1 MPDGPPLLNR
11 SASWLATAG
20 AALLGLLPTGPALA
34 QDGPGWDERLARR
47 ISDRLKVIDREAADL
62 AGRLGG
68 LPQVPENDQGGTGG
82 YAGLRYRAA
91 GGDGKPCSVE
101 VRWQDAEP
109 VELVVLVPARRYDT
123 QGLDAQYGTPDEFAV
138 ELLDAAGQPVAV
150 VARESG
156 TRAHP
161 VRRGHPFVFPLAPP
175 VVASGLRI
183 TATRLLPNRVV
194 DPETEGSLAHAWAE
208 VFAFAGDRN
217 LALGGEVK
225 SAGAASPSSP
235 WHWKPAFLVDG
246 QTPLGLPEIPDPE
259 HGNIGWISEGRASA
273 TESAAITVDLGQ
285 TETFDAVRLLPAKR
299 PTSDLPSGFGFPRRF
314 AITVSETGATDTW
327 REILNRDM
335 RNPGHNPVLASFGET
350 NARYVRIQATELWK
364 EFEEYPA
371 FFALSEVEVLAGGR
385 NLALGKAVSSPDGM
399 SNVIASTGRI
409 WSSAALCDGFG
420 ADGRLVSSRAWLEA
434 LNQRLTIETRL
445 HELRLESARLIQHWR
460 QVGLAGFAALGL
472 LAALLAIVAPIRY
485 RRHARRELL
494 KVRERIAGDLHDEV
508 GSNLG
513 SVQMLADLA
522 AGRSGPSEELKR
534 IQRIA
539 AETVSAVRDIVW
551 LLRPEGEHRIGT
563 VEHLRETSSIMLE
576 GLDWKFTANEAAWQI
591 EMPDEDTRHL
601 FLFFREAL
609 HNIIRHARATKV
621 EVRVEGESNAFRL
634 AVHDDGAGIAPER
647 LVRPATLHALRQR
660 AEALGAE
667 FAVESEVG
675 GGTRLSLVISL
686 PRKPR
691 GTSR

>member
-1 MPDGPPLLNR
+1 MPDGPHYGLD
-11 SASWLATAG
+11 SAPRRALAA
-20 AALLGLLPTGPALA
+20 AALLALLAGAPAAA
-34 QDGPGWDERLARR
+34 QDSGWDERLARR
-47 ISDRLKVIDREAADL
+47 ISDRLKVIDRETVLLTASLD
-62 AGRLGG
+62 G
-68 LPQVPENDQGGTGG
+68 LPLVPENDQGGTGG

-91 GGDGKPCSVE
+91 GADDKPCSVE
-101 VRWQDAEP
+101 VMWPRAEA
-109 VELVVLVPARRYDT
+109 VDLVVLVPARRYDT
-123 QGLDAQYGTPDEFAV
+123 QGLDAQFGTPDDFTV
-138 ELLDAAGQPVAV
+138 ELLDESGQPVAV
-150 VARESG
+150 VARETG
-156 TRAHP
+156 TRSHP
-161 VRRGHPFVFPLAPP
+161 VRRGHPFVYSLDAP
-175 VVASGLRI
+175 VQAAGLRI

-194 DPETEGSLAHAWAE
+194 DPETEGSLVHAWAE
-208 VFAFAGDRN
+208 VFVFAEDRN
-217 LALGGEVK
+217 LALGGKVK
-225 SAGAASPSSP
+225 SAGAANPSSP

-246 QTPLGLPEIPDPE
+246 QTPLGLPEMPGEE
-259 HGNIGWISEGRASA
+259 HGNIGWISEGRPSASQ
-273 TESAAITVDLGQ
+273 SAALTVDLGQ
-285 TETFDAVRLLPAKR
+285 SATFDAVRLLPAKR

-314 AITVSETGATDTW
+314 AVAVSDTGAVDTW
-327 REILNRDM
+327 REVFALEM
-335 RNPGHNPVLASFGET
+335 RNPGHNPVLAPFPET
-350 NARYVRIQATELWK
+350 SARYVRIEAVELWK

-371 FFALSEVEVLAGGR
+371 FFALSEVEVLSGST
-385 NLALGKAVSSPDGM
+385 NLALGKPVSSPDGM

-420 ADGRLVSSRAWLEA
+420 ADGRLVSPRLWLEA
-434 LNQRLTIETRL
+434 IDRRLAVETRL
-445 HELRLESARLIQHWR
+445 HELRLESARLIQDWR
-460 QVGLAGFAALGL
+460 QIGLAGFAALGL
-472 LAALLAIVAPIRY
+472 VAALLAIVAPIRY

-576 GLDWKFTANEAAWQI
+576 GLDWKFAANEAAWKI

-621 EVRVEGESNAFRL
+621 QVRVDGDPHAFRL
-634 AVHDDGAGIAPER
+634 AVDDDGAGISPER
-647 LVRPATLHALRQR
+647 LTRPATLHALRQR
-660 AEALGAE
+660 AEALGAQ
-667 FAVESEVG
+667 FTVDSQVD
-675 GGTRLSLVISL
+675 GGTRLSLTIPL
-686 PRKPR
+686 PRKHHRKPA
-691 GTSR
+691 